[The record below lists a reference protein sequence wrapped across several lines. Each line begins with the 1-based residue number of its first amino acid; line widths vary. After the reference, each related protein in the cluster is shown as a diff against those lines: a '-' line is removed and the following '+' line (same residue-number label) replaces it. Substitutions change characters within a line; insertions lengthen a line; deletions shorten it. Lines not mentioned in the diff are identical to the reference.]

1 MTSNKNLVL
10 IGMMGSGKSTVGGE
24 LAQKLKLG
32 FIDTDKEIE
41 KLEKK
46 TIKKIFDIN
55 GEDYFRKIEEKIV
68 LDKLNLSKKII
79 ALGGGSYLN
88 NEVRKYSKK
97 KCFVIWL
104 HWENDTLINRISK
117 NKKRP
122 KIVNLS
128 KRELHNLINDRNLVY
143 KQADFKLNCE
153 SLNKSQIIE
162 KLKFIYENK
171 ITKS

>member
-10 IGMMGSGKSTVGGE
+10 IGMMGSGKSTVGGG

-88 NEVRKYSKK
+88 NEVRKHSKK

-117 NKKRP
+117 NNKRP
-122 KIVNLS
+122 KTVNLS

-143 KQADFKLNCE
+143 KQADFKLSCE
-153 SLNKSQIIE
+153 NLNISQIVD

>member
-79 ALGGGSYLN
+79 ALGGGSYLSS
-88 NEVRKYSKK
+88 EVRKHSKK

-104 HWENDTLINRISK
+104 YWENDTLINRISK

>member
-46 TIKKIFDIN
+46 TIQKIFDIN

-88 NEVRKYSKK
+88 NEVRKHSKK
-97 KCFVIWL
+97 KMFR
-104 HWENDTLINRISK
+104 HMATLGK
-117 NKKRP
+117 
-122 KIVNLS
+122 
-128 KRELHNLINDRNLVY
+128 
-143 KQADFKLNCE
+143 
-153 SLNKSQIIE
+153 
-162 KLKFIYENK
+162 
-171 ITKS
+171 

>member
-1 MTSNKNLVL
+1 M
-10 IGMMGSGKSTVGGE
+10 
-24 LAQKLKLG
+24 
-32 FIDTDKEIE
+32 
-41 KLEKK
+41 KLEN
-46 TIKKIFDIN
+46 I
-55 GEDYFRKIEEKIV
+55 
-68 LDKLNLSKKII
+68 L
-79 ALGGGSYLN
+79 
-88 NEVRKYSKK
+88 K

-104 HWENDTLINRISK
+104 YWENDTLINRISK

>member
-55 GEDYFRKIEEKIV
+55 GEDYFRKIEEK
-68 LDKLNLSKKII
+68 L
-79 ALGGGSYLN
+79 
-88 NEVRKYSKK
+88 
-97 KCFVIWL
+97 F
-104 HWENDTLINRISK
+104 LINLIYL
-117 NKKRP
+117 KK
-122 KIVNLS
+122 L
-128 KRELHNLINDRNLVY
+128 
-143 KQADFKLNCE
+143 
-153 SLNKSQIIE
+153 
-162 KLKFIYENK
+162 
-171 ITKS
+171 